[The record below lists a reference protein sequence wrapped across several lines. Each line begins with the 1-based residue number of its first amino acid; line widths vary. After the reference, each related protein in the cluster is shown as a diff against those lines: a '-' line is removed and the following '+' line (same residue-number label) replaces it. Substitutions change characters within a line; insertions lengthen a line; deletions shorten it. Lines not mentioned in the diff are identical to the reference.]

1 MKVSS
6 RPRMPKITVP
16 KAPRP
21 KSIKAPAMPKIKGMV
36 NPFKIFK

>member
-1 MKVSS
+1 MKFSAKP
-6 RPRMPKITVP
+6 PRIKVTAP

-21 KSIKAPAMPKIKGMV
+21 KSIKSPTMPKIKGMV